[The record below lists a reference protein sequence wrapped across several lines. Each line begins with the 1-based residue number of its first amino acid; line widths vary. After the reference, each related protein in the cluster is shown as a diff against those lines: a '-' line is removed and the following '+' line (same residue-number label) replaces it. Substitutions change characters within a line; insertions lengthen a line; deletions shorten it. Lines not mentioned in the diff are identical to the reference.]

1 MSRKKHLLF
10 VINPIAGGRDKSSL
24 QRIIGRNLDRSLFH
38 YEFAHT
44 ESEDHARRLSLSAAY
59 LGFDIVAAVGGDG
72 TVNEVARGIMARTG
86 KQIPTGSASG
96 KQGTG
101 EQETASLAIK
111 IGRAS
116 CRERGCQYV

>member
-24 QRIIGRNLDRSLFH
+24 QRNIGRNLDRSLFH
-38 YEFAHT
+38 CEFAHT

-72 TVNEVARGIMARTG
+72 TVNEVARGIMRSEERRVG
-86 KQIPTGSASG
+86 KECVST
-96 KQGTG
+96 
-101 EQETASLAIK
+101 
-111 IGRAS
+111 
-116 CRERGCQYV
+116 CRYRWSPYD